1 MNVPDQE
8 TVQQEP
14 GFCQNP
20 HCPEPEKPLEVKKG
34 HRRRQYCS
42 YECRREA
49 FEIRKAEE
57 ERRAEEERQRER
69 ERQELALIRKRY
81 STIVSDLLP
90 ETVDYLRLLW
100 FRGYQEMTD
109 QIARMI
115 AAEIER
121 DRNSHIA
128 ERTALVEKVMYAG
141 EQTQFQS
148 VVSIEK
154 GVAVKEGLA
163 AWSEFC
169 EIGSNQQLRSLLEF
183 CDAVLVAREA
193 LAPYMQH

>member
-1 MNVPDQE
+1 MMSATDVE
-8 TVQQEP
+8 EELHY
-14 GFCQNP
+14 CQNP
-20 HCPEPEKPLEVKKG
+20 QCPTPKKPLEIVRG
-34 HRRRQYCS
+34 HRPRRYCCNN
-42 YECRREA
+42 CRKEA
-49 FEIRKAEE
+49 FEIRQVEAE
-57 ERRAEEERQRER
+57 RLAEEERQRER
-69 ERQELALIRKRY
+69 ERQEIALIRKRY
-81 STIVSDLLP
+81 SEILPDLLS
-90 ETVDYLRLLW
+90 ETVDYLRHLW

-121 DRNSHIA
+121 DRNAHVA

-154 GVAVKEGLA
+154 GFAVKEGLA